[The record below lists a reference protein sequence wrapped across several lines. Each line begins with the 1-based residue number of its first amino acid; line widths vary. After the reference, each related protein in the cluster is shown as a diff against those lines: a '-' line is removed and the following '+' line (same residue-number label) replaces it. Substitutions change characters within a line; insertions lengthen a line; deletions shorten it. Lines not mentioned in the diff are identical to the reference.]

1 MKSCLVSL
9 LILLFAAPSHAL
21 FTELGLSYN
30 YKKSTF
36 DQFNNQEQQASTAS
50 LSFYF
55 WEKLALELSY
65 TNGLYV
71 KKEKNTADTLAILR
85 TTTQY
90 TDVYGADLI
99 FVLASRKAQ
108 FQPYLKGGGAYVK
121 RRQVVQDEGANSWEI
136 PYEGISP
143 SYGVGAKIYLSEEF
157 AIKMSYDVLQT
168 PVDNNVKVDEVT
180 GRVGISWML

>member
-1 MKSCLVSL
+1 MKFILSL
-9 LILLFAAPSHAL
+9 LIVLSAVPSYAL

-55 WEKLALELSY
+55 WEKIALELSY

-71 KKEKNTADTLAILR
+71 KKEKNTADALALLR

-99 FVLASRKAQ
+99 FVFADRKAV
-108 FQPYLKGGGAYVK
+108 FQPYVKGGGAYVK
-121 RRQVVQDEGANSWEI
+121 RKQVVQDEGANSWEI
-136 PYEGISP
+136 PYSGISP
-143 SYGVGAKIYLSEEF
+143 SYGVGAKIYLNESF
-157 AIKMSYDVLQT
+157 AIKMAYDVLQT
-168 PVDNNVKVDEVT
+168 PLDNNVKVDEVT